1 MIFENGKTGKRE
13 KIDIEIVGSDNWSF
27 QCIFSIFLYIKCL
40 KDWKESFAL
49 SWPWSTHAQILD
61 MKTFGLSLCVCV
73 YIYKIKKKIRDY
85 LEFIILEI
93 KAKK

>member
-1 MIFENGKTGKRE
+1 
-13 KIDIEIVGSDNWSF
+13 VGSDNWSF
-27 QCIFSIFLYIKCL
+27 QCIFQFFLYIKCL

-61 MKTFGLSLCVCV
+61 MKTFGLSLCV
-73 YIYKIKKKIRDY
+73 YIKLKKKIRDY

>member
-73 YIYKIKKKIRDY
+73 YI
-85 LEFIILEI
+85 
-93 KAKK
+93 